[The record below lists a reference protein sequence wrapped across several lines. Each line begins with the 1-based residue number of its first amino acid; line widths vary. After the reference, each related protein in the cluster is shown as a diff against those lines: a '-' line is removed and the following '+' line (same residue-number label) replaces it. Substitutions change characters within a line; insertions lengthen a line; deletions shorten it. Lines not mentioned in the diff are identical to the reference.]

1 MTKIS
6 DRDEML
12 AREFQKVEELKKAA
26 ELNDR
31 NLPEDQNLLDQLEAE
46 VRKYYKLDGG

>member
-12 AREFQKVEELKKAA
+12 SREFQKVEELKKAA

-31 NLPEDQNLLDQLEAE
+31 NLPEDKKLLAKLESE
-46 VRKYYKLDGG
+46 VRQYYDL